1 MSQLSTGTTFTMT
14 IGGVAVPG
22 TSSFDVID
30 PADGSVAAAAPECT
44 REQLDAAVAAARAAR
59 TGWAAVPF
67 GQRQRLLLR
76 MADVVDAHLDELSR
90 LVTAEQGKPLE
101 IAAGEVAGLGYW
113 LRETAAL
120 TLPETVNEESAQRR
134 SVTRRVPLGVVAAI
148 TPWNYPMGQLSF
160 KLGPALLAGNTVVV
174 KPSAYTPL
182 STLRLGELLREVL
195 PAGVVNVVSG
205 SGDLGSWLSGH
216 PDIDK
221 ISFTGSTR
229 TGRAVM
235 AGAAPT
241 LTRITLE
248 LGGNDPAIVLPDVDV
263 PSTAEKLFWAAF
275 SNTGQICLA
284 AKRVYIHDDIYDELV
299 RALAAYVATVRVG
312 DPTQEGVR
320 LGPVSNRRQYE
331 TVLDLID
338 DSRRQGHTF
347 LTGGTSEPGPGFFV
361 PVTLVD
367 NPPEDSRIVREE
379 QFGPVLPLLR
389 YSDVDDVVARANAGE
404 YALGASVWSADPD
417 AALAVAERLD
427 AGTVWVNEIMHLTPQ
442 VGFGGRKQSGIGVES
457 GRDGLI
463 EFTEAQTIT
472 VRHDTTPTA

>member
-1 MSQLSTGTTFTMT
+1 MSHSPTVATNLTMT
-14 IGGVAVPG
+14 IGGAAVSG
-22 TSSFDVID
+22 RSSFEVVNPTDEALI
-30 PADGSVAAAAPECT
+30 AYAPECT
-44 REQLDAAVAAARAAR
+44 REQLDHAVLAAR
-59 TGWAAVPF
+59 TAARTWAAVPF
-67 GQRQRLLLR
+67 AQRRRLLHE
-76 MADVVDAHLDELSR
+76 MADVIDAHVDELGR
-90 LVTAEQGKPLE
+90 LVTAEQGKPSAV
-101 IAAGEVAGLGYW
+101 AAAEVAGLAYW

-120 TLPETVNEESAQRR
+120 TLPETVNEDSGERL

-174 KPSAYTPL
+174 KPSAFTPL
-182 STLRLGELLREVL
+182 STLRLGELLRDVL
-195 PAGVVNVVSG
+195 PAGVLTVVSG
-205 SGDLGSWLSGH
+205 SGDLGAWLSGH
-216 PDIDK
+216 PGIDK
-221 ISFTGSTR
+221 VSFTGSTA

-263 PSTAEKLFWAAF
+263 PSMAEKLFWAAF

-284 AKRVYIHDDIYDELV
+284 VKRVYIHADIYDELT
-299 RALAAYVATVRVG
+299 RSLADYAATIRMG
-312 DPTQEGVR
+312 DPTQEGTQ
-320 LGPVSNRRQYE
+320 LGPISNRRQYE
-331 TVLDLID
+331 TVLDLIED
-338 DSRRQGHTF
+338 CRRQGHTF
-347 LTGGTSEPGPGFFV
+347 LTGGTPAPRPGFFV

-367 NPPEDSRIVREE
+367 NPPEESRIVREE

-389 YSDVDDVVARANAGE
+389 FDDVDDVVARANAGE

-417 AALAVAERLD
+417 AALAIARRLD

-442 VGFGGRKQSGIGVES
+442 VAFGGRKQSGIGVES
-457 GRDGLI
+457 GHEGLL

-472 VRHDTTPTA
+472 VRRG